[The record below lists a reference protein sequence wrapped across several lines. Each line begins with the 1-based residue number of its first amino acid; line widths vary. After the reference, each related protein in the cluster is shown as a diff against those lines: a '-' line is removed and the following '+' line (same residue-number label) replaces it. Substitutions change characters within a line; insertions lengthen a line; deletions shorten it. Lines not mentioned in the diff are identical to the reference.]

1 MSGFTGKKI
10 IFTLIACVLA
20 FVSVGKIT
28 YASEASVKA
37 ALDSIDFE
45 RKSKNEINLFFSG
58 SGINEVGRYVIL
70 RKDASA
76 KDFKE
81 IKRISSKDV
90 SKTGNISYTDK
101 ISTNGYVKYEYR
113 VDAYLKNGKQVKGK
127 SIFASNVLICIDPG
141 HFQTKNAIEGEDGY
155 GYSES
160 MAVLKLGLALRDSL
174 KKNYGISSVLTR
186 TTESITI
193 DGFTDKNLDG
203 GHISLRGDMAGRS
216 SADLFISLHTNSNNS
231 HANGYPTNSQP
242 VTINKPLIILNSL
255 AKENEICINIA
266 NKIGE
271 NLSVVNF
278 NEGLAKSK
286 EFDSVKKGSLSE
298 WTVAKN
304 DSITINGSVYY
315 RMGENGDYYGVLRGA
330 NVAGVPG
337 MIVEH
342 GFHSVPEVRKKA
354 MQSDLINKWGE
365 ADAKAIAAGFG
376 F

>member
-1 MSGFTGKKI
+1 MNRFAGKKI

-20 FVSVGKIT
+20 FVFVGKIT

-160 MAVLKLGLALRDSL
+160 MAVLKL
-174 KKNYGISSVLTR
+174 
-186 TTESITI
+186 
-193 DGFTDKNLDG
+193 
-203 GHISLRGDMAGRS
+203 
-216 SADLFISLHTNSNNS
+216 
-231 HANGYPTNSQP
+231 
-242 VTINKPLIILNSL
+242 
-255 AKENEICINIA
+255 
-266 NKIGE
+266 
-271 NLSVVNF
+271 
-278 NEGLAKSK
+278 
-286 EFDSVKKGSLSE
+286 
-298 WTVAKN
+298 
-304 DSITINGSVYY
+304 
-315 RMGENGDYYGVLRGA
+315 
-330 NVAGVPG
+330 
-337 MIVEH
+337 
-342 GFHSVPEVRKKA
+342 
-354 MQSDLINKWGE
+354 
-365 ADAKAIAAGFG
+365 
-376 F
+376 

>member
-1 MSGFTGKKI
+1 MSRFTGIKI
-10 IFTLIACVLA
+10 IFTLIACVFA

-28 YASEASVKA
+28 FASETSVKT

-58 SGINEVGRYVIL
+58 NSINEVDRYVIL

-90 SKTGNISYTDK
+90 NKTGNISYTDK

-127 SIFASNVLICIDPG
+127 SIFASNILICIDPG

-160 MAVLKLGLALRDSL
+160 MAVLSC
-174 KKNYGISSVLTR
+174 VLTR

-193 DGFTDKNLDG
+193 DGFTGKKLDG

-216 SADLFISLHTNSNNS
+216 GADLFISLHTNSNNS

-255 AKENEICINIA
+255 AKENDICINIA

-271 NLSVVNF
+271 NLSIVNF

-286 EFDSVKKGSLSE
+286 DFDSVKKGSLSE

-315 RMGENGDYYGVLRGA
+315 GRKRRLLRCT
-330 NVAGVPG
+330 
-337 MIVEH
+337 
-342 GFHSVPEVRKKA
+342 
-354 MQSDLINKWGE
+354 
-365 ADAKAIAAGFG
+365 
-376 F
+376 

>member
-1 MSGFTGKKI
+1 MSRLTGKKI
-10 IFTLIACVLA
+10 IFTLIACVFA
-20 FVSVGKIT
+20 FVSVGRIT
-28 YASEASVKA
+28 FASETSVKT

-58 SGINEVGRYVIL
+58 NGINEVGRYVIL
-70 RKDASA
+70 RKDASS

-90 SKTGNISYTDK
+90 NKTGNISYTDK

-203 GHISLRGDMAGRS
+203 GHISLRGEMAGRS
-216 SADLFISLHTNSNNS
+216 GADLFISLHTNSNNS

-354 MQSDLINKWGE
+354 MQSDLINKWVD

>member
-1 MSGFTGKKI
+1 MKTLSKNI
-10 IFTLIACVLA
+10 IVLA
-20 FVSVGKIT
+20 AAVFAFAIFILTNSVYGAQANVQSAI
-28 YASEASVKA
+28 
-37 ALDSIDFE
+37 DNMDFE
-45 RKSKNEINLFFSG
+45 RKSKNEISLSFSS
-58 SGINEVGRYVIL
+58 SGINEVNRYVIL
-70 RKDASA
+70 RKDKTS
-76 KDFKE
+76 KNFVE
-81 IKRISSKDV
+81 IKKIASKDV
-90 SKTGNISYTDK
+90 SKTGNITYTDK
-101 ISTNGYVKYEYR
+101 LSTTGYVRYEYR

-216 SADLFISLHTNSNNS
+216 GADLFISLHTNSNNS

-242 VTINKPLIILNSL
+242 VTINKPLIILNLL
-255 AKENEICINIA
+255 AKENEMCINIA

-354 MQSDLINKWGE
+354 MQSDLINKWVD